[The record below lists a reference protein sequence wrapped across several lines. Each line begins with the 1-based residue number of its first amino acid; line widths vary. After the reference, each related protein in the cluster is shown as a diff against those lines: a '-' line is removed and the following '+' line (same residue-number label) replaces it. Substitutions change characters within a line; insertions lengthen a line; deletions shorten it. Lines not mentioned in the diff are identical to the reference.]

1 MDYVPNFSYL
11 CIIKEM
17 NMIERK
23 LSKIIQAQLFKGKA
37 IILVGSR
44 QVGKTTLLGELV
56 RQSDKRILSLNCD
69 EPEVQTILT
78 DTNVAKLR
86 TIIGNNELVVIDEA
100 QKVNNIGLTLKLI
113 VDNIKD
119 VQVIATGSSAFEL
132 RNQLNEPLT
141 GRKFEYQMFPISS
154 GEIID
159 TYGLL
164 EEKRTLENRLVYGSY
179 PDIIMH
185 PEEARRYL
193 TELTQSYLYKDVLSL
208 DSLRKPQLLDK
219 LLQAL
224 AFQVGSEVSTNE
236 LARTLQTDSK
246 TIDKY
251 LDLLEK
257 CYVIFRLGGLSRNL
271 RTELKRAKKIYFY
284 DNGVRNALIGD
295 YKPLALRND
304 TGALWENY
312 IIAERLKHNAYNTF
326 YGKSYFWRTQQQQEI
341 DYIEDIDGMLHTY
354 EFKWNE
360 GKHPRLTDTF
370 AKAYPDHTFTV
381 VSPENY
387 QSFVKGEI

>member
-132 RNQLNEPLT
+132 RNRLNEPLT
-141 GRKFEYQMFPISS
+141 GRKFEYQMYPISS
-154 GEIID
+154 GEFID
-159 TYGLL
+159 TFGLL

-185 PEEARRYL
+185 PVDARRYL

-236 LARTLQTDSK
+236 LARTLQTDNK

-284 DNGVRNALIGD
+284 DNGVRNAVIQQFA
-295 YKPLALRND
+295 PVALRND
-304 TGALWENY
+304 MGALWENFF
-312 IIAERLKHNAYNTF
+312 ISERMKRNHYSGHYCN
-326 YGKSYFWRTQQQQEI
+326 SYFWRTTLQQEI
-341 DYIEDIDGMLHTY
+341 DLIEESDGAMTAF
-354 EFKWNE
+354 EMKWNPS
-360 GKHPRLTDTF
+360 KKVSFSKSFTD
-370 AKAYPDHTFTV
+370 AYNVKETIVISPD
-381 VSPENY
+381 NY
-387 QSFVKGEI
+387 LEYL

>member
-1 MDYVPNFSYL
+1 MDYIPNFSYL
-11 CIIKEM
+11 CIVKEM

-23 LSKIIQAQLFKGKA
+23 LNKIIQAQLFKGKA

-44 QVGKTTLLGELV
+44 QVGKTTLLGELM

-69 EPEVQTILT
+69 EPEVQTLLT
-78 DTNVAKLR
+78 DTNVTKLR

-100 QKVNNIGLTLKLI
+100 QKVDNIGLTLKLI

-119 VQVIATGSSAFEL
+119 VQVVATGSSAFEL
-132 RNQLNEPLT
+132 RNRLNEPLT

-164 EEKRTLENRLVYGSY
+164 EEKRTLENRLIYGSY

-193 TELTQSYLYKDVLSL
+193 TDLTQSYLYKDVLSL

-284 DNGVRNALIGD
+284 DNGVRNAIIQQFA
-295 YKPLALRND
+295 PVALRND
-304 TGALWENY
+304 MGALWENFF
-312 IIAERLKHNAYNTF
+312 IAERMKRNHYSGHYCN
-326 YGKSYFWRTQQQQEI
+326 SYFWRTTLQQEI
-341 DYIEDIDGMLHTY
+341 DLIEESDGTMTAF
-354 EFKWNE
+354 EMKWNPSKKVIFSKSFTE
-360 GKHPRLTDTF
+360 
-370 AKAYPDHTFTV
+370 AYNVKETV
-381 VSPENY
+381 TITPENY
-387 QSFVKGEI
+387 LEYL

>member
-1 MDYVPNFSYL
+1 
-11 CIIKEM
+11 M

-23 LSKIIQAQLFKGKA
+23 LSKVIKEQLFRGKA

-69 EPEVQTILT
+69 EPEVQTMLT

-119 VQVIATGSSAFEL
+119 VQVVATGSSAFEL

-224 AFQVGSEVSTNE
+224 SFQVGSEVSTNE

-284 DNGVRNALIGD
+284 DNGVRNAVIQQFA
-295 YKPLALRND
+295 PVALRND
-304 TGALWENY
+304 MGALWENFF
-312 IIAERLKHNAYNTF
+312 IAERMKRNHYSGHYCNSF
-326 YGKSYFWRTQQQQEI
+326 FWRTTLQQEI
-341 DYIEDIDGMLHTY
+341 DLIEESDGAMTAF
-354 EFKWNE
+354 EMKWNPSKKVLFSKSFIE
-360 GKHPRLTDTF
+360 
-370 AKAYPDHTFTV
+370 AYNVKETV
-381 VSPENY
+381 VISPDNY
-387 QSFVKGEI
+387 LEYL

>member
-132 RNQLNEPLT
+132 RNRLNEPLT
-141 GRKFEYQMFPISS
+141 GRKFEYQMYPISS
-154 GEIID
+154 GEFID
-159 TYGLL
+159 TFGLL

-185 PEEARRYL
+185 PEDARRYL

-236 LARTLQTDSK
+236 LARTLQTDNK

-284 DNGVRNALIGD
+284 DNGVRNAVIQQFA
-295 YKPLALRND
+295 PVALRND
-304 TGALWENY
+304 MGALWENFF
-312 IIAERLKHNAYNTF
+312 ISERMKRNHYSGHYCN
-326 YGKSYFWRTQQQQEI
+326 SYFWRTTLQQEI
-341 DYIEDIDGMLHTY
+341 DLIEESDGAMTAF
-354 EFKWNE
+354 EMKWNPS
-360 GKHPRLTDTF
+360 KKVSFSKSFTD
-370 AKAYPDHTFTV
+370 AYNVKKTIVISPD
-381 VSPENY
+381 NY
-387 QSFVKGEI
+387 LEYL

>member
-132 RNQLNEPLT
+132 RNRLNEPLT
-141 GRKFEYQMFPISS
+141 GRKFEYQMYPISS
-154 GEIID
+154 REFID
-159 TYGLL
+159 TFGLL

-185 PEEARRYL
+185 PEDARRYL

-236 LARTLQTDSK
+236 LARTLQTDNK

-284 DNGVRNALIGD
+284 DNGVRNAVIQQFA
-295 YKPLALRND
+295 PVALRND
-304 TGALWENY
+304 MGALWENFF
-312 IIAERLKHNAYNTF
+312 ISERMKRNHYSGHYCN
-326 YGKSYFWRTQQQQEI
+326 SYFWRTTLQQEI
-341 DYIEDIDGMLHTY
+341 DLIEESDGAMTAF
-354 EFKWNE
+354 EMKWNPS
-360 GKHPRLTDTF
+360 KKVSFSKSFTD
-370 AKAYPDHTFTV
+370 AYNVKETIVISPD
-381 VSPENY
+381 NY
-387 QSFVKGEI
+387 LEYL

>member
-1 MDYVPNFSYL
+1 MDYVPIFLYL
-11 CIIKEM
+11 CIVKEM

-23 LSKIIQAQLFKGKA
+23 LSKVIKEQLFRGKA

-69 EPEVQTILT
+69 EPEVQTMLT

-119 VQVIATGSSAFEL
+119 VQVVATGSSAFEL

-284 DNGVRNALIGD
+284 DNGVRNAVIQQFA
-295 YKPLALRND
+295 PVALRND
-304 TGALWENY
+304 MGALWENFF
-312 IIAERLKHNAYNTF
+312 IAERMKRNHYSGHYCNSF
-326 YGKSYFWRTQQQQEI
+326 FWRTTLQQEI
-341 DYIEDIDGMLHTY
+341 DLIEESDGAMTAF
-354 EFKWNE
+354 EMKWNPSKKVLFSKSFIE
-360 GKHPRLTDTF
+360 
-370 AKAYPDHTFTV
+370 AYNVKETV
-381 VSPENY
+381 VISPDNY
-387 QSFVKGEI
+387 LEYL

>member
-1 MDYVPNFSYL
+1 
-11 CIIKEM
+11 
-17 NMIERK
+17 MIERLLK
-23 LSKIIQAQLFKGKA
+23 SLIEKRLYRNKA
-37 IILVGSR
+37 IIVIGPR
-44 QVGKTTLLGELV
+44 QVGKTTLLKMIV
-56 RQSDKRILSLNCD
+56 SDTKNKVLEWNCD
-69 EPEVQTILT
+69 EPDVRRRLTEPTSTELKAEIGDADLIL
-78 DTNVAKLR
+78 
-86 TIIGNNELVVIDEA
+86 IDEA
-100 QKVNNIGLTLKLI
+100 QRIKNIGITLKLLI
-113 VDNIKD
+113 DNYPEK
-119 VQVIATGSSAFEL
+119 QVIATGSSAIEMS
-132 RNQLNEPLT
+132 NSINEPLT
-141 GRKFEYQMFPISS
+141 GRKYEYVMYPFSCEELFNEF
-154 GEIID
+154 GEQEERRM
-159 TYGLL
+159 L
-164 EEKRTLENRLVYGSY
+164 ERRLIYGSY
-179 PDIIMH
+179 PEVVNNSG
-185 PEEARRYL
+185 EERETL
-193 TELTQSYLYKDVLSL
+193 TELVGSYLYKDIFSFQDV
-208 DSLRKPQLLDK
+208 RKPEIIEQ

-224 AFQVGSEVSTNE
+224 ALQIGSEVSYNE
-236 LARTLQTDSK
+236 LGRLLGLNTATVQRY
-246 TIDKY
+246 I
-251 LDLLEK
+251 DLLEK
-257 CYVIFRLGGLSRNL
+257 SYVLFHLRSFSRNV
-271 RTELKRAKKIYFY
+271 RSELKKSRKIYFY

>member
-1 MDYVPNFSYL
+1 
-11 CIIKEM
+11 
-17 NMIERK
+17 MIERLLK
-23 LSKIIQAQLFKGKA
+23 NLIEKRLYRNKA
-37 IILVGSR
+37 IIVIGPR
-44 QVGKTTLLGELV
+44 QVGKTTLLKMLV
-56 RQSDKRILSLNCD
+56 SDTKNKVLEWNCD
-69 EPEVQTILT
+69 EPDVRRRLTEPTSTELKAEIGDADLIL
-78 DTNVAKLR
+78 
-86 TIIGNNELVVIDEA
+86 IDEA
-100 QKVNNIGLTLKLI
+100 QRIKNIGITLKLLI
-113 VDNIKD
+113 DNYPEK
-119 VQVIATGSSAFEL
+119 QVIATGSSAIEMS
-132 RNQLNEPLT
+132 NSINEPLT
-141 GRKFEYQMFPISS
+141 GRKYEYVMYPFSCEELFNEF
-154 GEIID
+154 GEQEERRM
-159 TYGLL
+159 L
-164 EEKRTLENRLVYGSY
+164 ERRLIYGSY
-179 PDIIMH
+179 PEVVNNSG
-185 PEEARRYL
+185 EERETL
-193 TELTQSYLYKDVLSL
+193 TELVGSYLYKDIFSFHDV
-208 DSLRKPQLLDK
+208 RKPEIIEQ

-224 AFQVGSEVSTNE
+224 ALQIGSEVSYNE
-236 LARTLQTDSK
+236 LGRLLGLNTATVQRY
-246 TIDKY
+246 I
-251 LDLLEK
+251 DLLEK
-257 CYVIFRLGGLSRNL
+257 SYVVFHLRSFSRNV
-271 RTELKRAKKIYFY
+271 RSELKKSRKIYFY